1 MSKSLLFLTFA
12 EVIEIHQY
20 QIEHSGGEP
29 GIRDLN
35 MLRSAL
41 AMPSA
46 SFDGQY
52 LHADIEDMAAAYL
65 FHLVENHPFVDG
77 NKRTGAM
84 AAVIFLGMN
93 GYLFEAS
100 DKELVNMVLLTAS
113 GKASK
118 KELAVFFRNHSRKKR
133 R

>member
-1 MSKSLLFLTFA
+1 MKRSPLFLSFA

-20 QIEHSGGEP
+20 QIDHFGGEP

-35 MLRSAL
+35 LLRSAL

-52 LHADIEDMAAAYL
+52 LHADLEEMAAAYL

-84 AAVIFLGMN
+84 ASAVFLDMN

-100 DKELVNMVLLTAS
+100 DEELVNAVILTAS